1 MAERPL
7 RESPID
13 EFQQAVSAAMRAVS
27 HDEEL
32 EVSFTSGTPKLAGS
46 VAEIPLPRLGCD
58 SFELDAIRGIGDE
71 FALRRRYHDPSIH
84 SAVAPKAGVGHE
96 MFRWIEEARVA
107 AVGAR
112 DMVGVAQNLD
122 VALES
127 LCRQAAFDTIT
138 TETQAPLSVAVG
150 LLVRQALTGRQL
162 PPAAENVARQ
172 WRGWVQ
178 ERAASSIE
186 RLRPH
191 VDQQE
196 IFAQTCR
203 RLFHDL
209 GIEAEF
215 DDPFEGEL
223 DDQSE
228 SESDSE
234 EGDLNL
240 TPDDAETERGDS
252 DEGDERDTSAM
263 ELSADV
269 DFSEMQS
276 DSDQAEAPP
285 DTPLDELGRIR
296 PDLNYHAFT
305 EQFDEVVRAS
315 DLCPNEELLRLR
327 ALLDQQL
334 LSLRAATARLANRL
348 QRRLLARQNRTW
360 EFNLEEGILD
370 THRLAGVIT
379 NPNTA
384 LAHKLE
390 KASDFRDT
398 LVCMLIDSSGSM
410 RGRSIGIAAICADIL
425 GRTLERCSVKVETL
439 GFTTSA
445 WRGGKSRELW
455 IEQGKIANPGRL
467 NDLRHIVYK
476 SAEEP
481 WRRVRNNLGLMMRE
495 ELLKENIDGEALL
508 WAHNRI
514 ALRPEQRKILLVISD
529 GLPVDNSTLLA
540 NPSDYLVSHLKYA
553 INNIQE
559 HSPVELAAIGIGH
572 DVTHHYSRAVTITD
586 AEQLGGAII
595 DQLADLF
602 MLGEV
607 GARARARRH

>member
-1 MAERPL
+1 MAERPT

-13 EFQQAVSAAMRAVS
+13 EFKQAAQAAMRAVS
-27 HDEEL
+27 HDDAL
-32 EVSFTSGTPKLAGS
+32 EVSFTTGTPKLAGS
-46 VAEIPLPRLGCD
+46 TAEIPLPRLGCD
-58 SFELDAIRGIGDE
+58 PFELNAIRGVGDE
-71 FALRRRYHDPSIH
+71 FALRRRYHDPRIH
-84 SAVAPKAGVGHE
+84 AAVAPKAGVGHE
-96 MFRWIEEARVA
+96 MFRWIEEARVT
-107 AVGAR
+107 AVGTR
-112 DMVGVAQNLD
+112 DFAGVAKNLD

-150 LLVRQALTGRQL
+150 LLVRQALTGREL
-162 PPAAENVARQ
+162 PPSAENVARH
-172 WRGWVQ
+172 WRSWVE
-178 ERAASSIE
+178 ERAGDSIE
-186 RLRPH
+186 RLKGH
-191 VDQQE
+191 VDRQE
-196 IFAQTCR
+196 VFARTCR
-203 RLFHDL
+203 QVFQDL

-215 DDPFEGEL
+215 DDPFEGEV
-223 DDQSE
+223 DEQPE
-228 SESDSE
+228 SEADAEEGDLSLTPDESQGQDEESE
-234 EGDLNL
+234 EGDD
-240 TPDDAETERGDS
+240 TDS
-252 DEGDERDTSAM
+252 VAM
-263 ELSADV
+263 EMSADA
-269 DFSEMQS
+269 DFSELQS

-285 DTPLDELGRIR
+285 DTPIDEFGRIR
-296 PDLNYHAFT
+296 PDLNYSPFT
-305 EQFDEVVRAS
+305 EEFDEEVRAG
-315 DLCPNEELLRLR
+315 DLCPQDELLRLR
-327 ALLDQQL
+327 SLLDQQL
-334 LSLRAATARLANRL
+334 LPLRAATARLANRL
-348 QRRLLARQNRTW
+348 QRRLLARQSRSW

-370 THRLAGVIT
+370 THRLASVVT

-384 LAHKLE
+384 LAHKRE
-390 KASDFRDT
+390 RDSDFRDT

-445 WRGGKSRELW
+445 WRGGRSRELW
-455 IEQGKIANPGRL
+455 IEQGKPANPGRL

-481 WRRVRNNLGLMMRE
+481 WRRVKNNLGLMMRE

-514 ALRPEQRKILLVISD
+514 AVRHEQRKILLVISD

-553 INNIQE
+553 IQNIEQ
-559 HSPVELAAIGIGH
+559 HSPVELVAIGIGH

-602 MLGEV
+602 MQPVPKRG
-607 GARARARRH
+607 ARRH

>member
-1 MAERPL
+1 
-7 RESPID
+7 
-13 EFQQAVSAAMRAVS
+13 MRAVS
-27 HDEEL
+27 HDDDL
-32 EVSFTSGTPKLAGS
+32 QVSFTTGTPKLAGCT
-46 VAEIPLPRLGCD
+46 AEIPLPRLGCD
-58 SFELDAIRGIGDE
+58 AFELNAIRGVGDE
-71 FALRRRYHDPSIH
+71 FALRRRYHDPRVH
-84 SAVAPKAGVGHE
+84 AAVAPKAGVGHE
-96 MFRWIEEARVA
+96 MFRWIEEARVT
-107 AVGAR
+107 AVGTR
-112 DMVGVAQNLD
+112 DFAGVAKNLD

-150 LLVRQALTGRQL
+150 LLVRQALTGREL
-162 PPAAENVARQ
+162 PPSAENVARH
-172 WRGWVQ
+172 WRTWVE
-178 ERAASSIE
+178 ERAGDSIE
-186 RLRPH
+186 RLKGA

-196 IFAQTCR
+196 IFARTCR
-203 RLFHDL
+203 QVFHDL

-223 DDQSE
+223 DEQTESQADDEANDLSLTPDE
-228 SESDSE
+228 SEGQDDESE
-234 EGDLNL
+234 EGDD
-240 TPDDAETERGDS
+240 TETA
-252 DEGDERDTSAM
+252 AM
-263 ELSADV
+263 EMSADV

-285 DTPLDELGRIR
+285 DTPIDEFGRIR
-296 PDLNYHAFT
+296 PDLNYHPFT
-305 EQFDEVVRAS
+305 EAFDEEVRAI
-315 DLCPNEELLRLR
+315 DLSPADELTRLR
-327 ALLDQQL
+327 NMLDQQL
-334 LSLRAATARLANRL
+334 LPLRAATARLANRL
-348 QRRLLARQNRTW
+348 QRRLLARQNRSW

-370 THRLAGVIT
+370 THRLASLVT
-379 NPNTA
+379 SPNTA
-384 LAHKLE
+384 LAHKRE
-390 KASDFRDT
+390 RESEFKDT

-425 GRTLERCSVKVETL
+425 GRTLERCAVKVETL

-445 WRGGKSRELW
+445 WRGGKSRERW
-455 IEQGKIANPGRL
+455 IEQGKPSNPGRL

-481 WRRVRNNLGLMMRE
+481 WRRIKNNLGLMMRE

-514 ALRPEQRKILLVISD
+514 VVRPEQRKILLVISD

-553 INNIQE
+553 IHNIEQ
-559 HSPVELAAIGIGH
+559 HSPVELVAIGIGH

-602 MLGEV
+602 MQPAPRRG
-607 GARARARRH
+607 ARRH